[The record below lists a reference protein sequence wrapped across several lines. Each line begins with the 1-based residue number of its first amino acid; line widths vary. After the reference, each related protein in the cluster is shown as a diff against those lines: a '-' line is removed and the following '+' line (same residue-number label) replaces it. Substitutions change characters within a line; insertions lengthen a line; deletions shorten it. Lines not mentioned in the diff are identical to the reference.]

1 MSDRRLFSLS
11 DQVMVVEKRMN
22 GVGKNRV
29 ISQTNPK
36 LFRPIKVTGFMAMSN
51 RETKAQI

>member
-11 DQVMVVEKRMN
+11 DQVMVVENRMN